1 MRAAYVLVHESAMLS
16 PDFTLQ
22 SVLLAVAGGGLIG
35 LASSLLLLLNGQIAG
50 ISGIVGRVVD
60 GPADDTPRA
69 QSDGWRIAFIAGL
82 LIAGAILMV
91 VSPTLVETSASRSLG
106 VTALAGLVVGFG
118 VRMGSGCTSGHGVCG
133 VSRVSP
139 RSLVATGTFMATGFV
154 TATGITLLFGG
165 SL

>member
-1 MRAAYVLVHESAMLS
+1 MLS

-22 SVLLAVAGGGLIG
+22 SVLLAILGGGLIG

-50 ISGIVGRVVD
+50 ISGIVGRVID
-60 GPADDTPRA
+60 GPTDDTPRA
-69 QSDGWRIAFIAGL
+69 QSDGWRIAFIGGL
-82 LIAGAILMV
+82 VIAGAIMML
-91 VSPTLVETSASRSLG
+91 VSPSLIEATATRSVA

-133 VSRVSP
+133 ISRISP